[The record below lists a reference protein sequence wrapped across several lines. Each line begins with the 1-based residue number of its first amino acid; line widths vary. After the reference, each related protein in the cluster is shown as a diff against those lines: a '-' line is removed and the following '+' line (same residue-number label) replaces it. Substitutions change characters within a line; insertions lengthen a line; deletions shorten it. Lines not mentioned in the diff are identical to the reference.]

1 MREAEDA
8 EVVDPRLS
16 AVEFSFLRV
25 VASLRQ
31 TFVLRFC
38 SLPAKVRRQPD
49 DGCLFAAIP
58 SSHLRTSVFISG
70 LPVSVFLS

>member
-49 DGCLFAAIP
+49 DGWPFCGD
-58 SSHLRTSVFISG
+58 S
-70 LPVSVFLS
+70 